1 MKLHL
6 PGKLRAALMACYA
19 ISASLV
25 TTVSSGTFVGGAL
38 VASAVVAAQ
47 QAYAAP
53 TIVYDGGTIS
63 SLNYGTVITDTAV
76 GDVSF
81 SKDDNITF
89 LKDTDLSM
97 GGNVTAGIFGIG
109 KDVVLDIS
117 SNGYKLDAAFDIKE
131 GVLRLSSDALDEKAE
146 VYRSNSGRV
155 EIAWGSASASMAQQL
170 SAFTGLLDIND
181 TSYEMGEFETSYAK
195 LVLHGTEGNGNMVTS
210 TATYSLPIIS
220 LGDTTVSVGDNSTVL
235 TGLVSGFGSITKTGT
250 GTLTLKANH
259 VYHYGD
265 LVIDEGFVR
274 WGAED
279 NNATPTTNKLSFAN
293 IIVNKD
299 TTFVDSHMGRSLVN
313 TTAVTLNNGT
323 LLSFAMGAFKA
334 DAWDDITVNTYKA
347 LYVQEAGTVDADRS
361 GGHRFAV
368 LTSINKP
375 AEEGEGIEGE
385 EGVEDD
391 SVAVAEEGGVTEEI
405 VPDNTTLTISNG
417 SQYTVTIIDQI
428 ENFHGS
434 ITSLDTMNADHQ
446 FHVYGAHQDAAYAV
460 SIDVAT
466 NAFGFVKTG
475 EGSVT
480 FNNTLKAADVID
492 VSGGTL
498 HVKGVLT
505 AEGISVSSGTMV
517 VDQNASMQTFLVS
530 GDGEF
535 RTGFR
540 TQKLDVADE
549 LNVSGGTFTVT
560 GNATTV
566 TASRDVRITGGT
578 TEIRGNLTAGN
589 VYITGD
595 ENTSFTVNGHVSLK
609 SLEKTGAAILTLP
622 EYGEDKSHKVEI
634 TGSLTM
640 NYGGTA
646 ESFNGG
652 NFDVLA
658 PTNGMVL
665 KYYSGSSNVV
675 KLGYGRNAEQRKLG
689 YIFVD
694 VFGYENNPDA
704 LAKGINLGI
713 ESEVHPGEAGSRV
726 EHLYA
731 STLGKKGVDY
741 VIVTGDDGY
750 YYLKTLN
757 GQTPTTIWDINWGTE
772 EVSTAPETVRKWE
785 YTSIDDTGLYGSPY
799 DDDGYFIASELVGSN
814 AVGAPGNGTK
824 DPITG
829 EVKKTAVNVF
839 GGAYDSI
846 DPEGAR
852 IERDIWLKVTGGE
865 FALVAGGSMC
875 GGTIAVAGWS
885 LAGDTHIFVDEE
897 VKAIGS
903 VVAGNFLSAF
913 EPSWKGN
920 GFVTINSSVLSGS
933 VFGGGYNSIN
943 HDGDSTIYVYKALKD
958 NVATQM
964 TDFTIGDTEIGMG
977 LVMPQNTITAGLFTS
992 KTAQWDGESKIVIDL
1007 KNDKTSNRMAKSIVG
1022 GFFGDMENDAN
1033 VMTRDGNNSILIT
1046 NTCVGDGSRLFSNH
1060 IVGGD
1065 IMIGA
1070 GHSVMTGDTYVEF
1083 RNLGTLTYIGA
1094 KGYNTDNP
1102 FVTGGHLGL
1111 NVLVSSY
1118 TTDNSFELTGNT
1130 HIKVTEAENAVFN
1143 TNLIAGHA
1151 VSRDKTWDNTEEI
1164 LSNNEFERKCVVTI
1178 DGDTYID
1185 IDSGIYKGVVVGGHY
1200 YEDFIHDALP
1210 DNPGQVPPHP
1220 RQGTEPDTLTVTGT
1234 THINLTGGLYRNM
1247 VLGATY
1253 YDGWDDVQMFT
1264 GGVIINVDGCT
1275 MGDAD
1280 MNGTSN
1286 AYNYAVVGGYY
1297 IDEYLHGAEVQG
1309 PYGSSNPH
1317 SVDISATVG
1326 DINLTFADTT
1336 VNGIILGGSHILRS
1350 HEAEP
1355 SGVRQ
1360 GNITIDLQ
1368 SGTFN
1373 KNIYAAGCQYSG
1385 VELYTESTTVKIS
1398 DEVEFG
1404 KNVTVCGGYMG
1415 SGASAVHGDSTLEFN
1430 SASRY
1435 DNISGVNFIFFD
1447 VVKVTEEDGYVA
1459 LPHNTTLLGDYV
1471 TKRGAG
1477 TLELGVQ
1484 NKLDMLTVQEGT
1496 LKLAANSGGT
1506 AEGTKI
1512 EQLNLCKGATLDLT
1526 AGNCGINGDLVVE
1539 GGSTIKIGT
1548 GLTPTAIERLIWDD
1562 SEKVM
1567 LTLSALPTGAESY
1580 AVELFSG
1587 LSKADIV
1594 GLDMRVLDEGY
1605 GVRASQY
1612 IDSNVDL
1619 TNSYLLLEGDTLV
1632 LTRAPRRDIFWEYKE
1647 GTSGYWMSE
1656 DAWAKKDEGEPNTM
1670 FNNEP
1675 GSDNVVFSNNTAT
1688 ITVNQEVMPYDIYV
1702 KNGEYTF
1709 TGEGK
1714 EGVITP
1720 YGSIV
1725 LSEGGKAT
1733 FTEFVKLNTSAD
1745 TTLIA
1750 LQDDACRLEVNNAI
1764 AINQLQNRGT
1774 VVVNADMSIANGTD
1788 NGGVLV
1794 VNGGDL
1800 TVGGDSSFSELQV
1813 SGNVKNNADFVLT
1826 TDGLSNIGGID
1837 GGVVGVLKGG
1847 ELTINPDGEATTTT
1861 LEALQGTGDLVTKNA
1876 LVLHSTSKIGNLTA
1890 STMNLES
1897 TLQATG
1903 SVMVQN
1909 DLAVSDSVNITGAL
1923 TAASITYNNLAL
1935 KLNYAM
1941 IDVEQN
1947 VYASVGTSSL
1957 RMNVDTTMIAT
1968 KILSDGQEYY
1978 LLKCDEGGLEA
1989 DVVFDADGA
1998 KVLHS
2003 GNDRYD
2009 YSAYTVSDGVVLK
2022 ADLINPNLY
2031 EDSVAETHNGITG
2044 GIMLDKLYKNATIL
2058 ENHPNG
2064 DLVRTMEA
2072 INQQLMV
2079 NNSKKG
2085 LDDLFAAVAGASIP
2099 AMGVAFADDISRQMQ
2114 AIRNRTTTMGVDQS
2128 AVNEGM
2134 PYFNAWINAEG
2145 GNRNLDKD
2153 GTSSGYDLTSWGGTV
2168 GFDVDFTPRLTAGI
2182 AVSSMYG
2189 DYTANAPDSAEG
2201 DFDTQY
2207 VTAFARYGYRA
2218 WVHTFVA
2225 SVGRADATLERT
2237 VSHQYGSYRTKGE
2250 TDGMGFG
2257 LMYEVGYV
2265 RALNESGTACIQP
2278 VMNFALT
2285 KASLNGY
2292 TEKGSDAA
2300 LEVGDIEMTTFT
2312 VGAGAR
2318 IQATIGENLYNRSSI
2333 FECRALAKFRAGDRN
2348 AETDVDFAAAAM
2360 GTGSVESAEMG
2371 NVGIEVGAGIVVPL
2385 GAEHSS
2391 IFADVSAEFSTG
2403 YTSVNGTVGYRIN
2416 F

>member
-25 TTVSSGTFVGGAL
+25 TTVSSGSFVGGAL
-38 VASAVVAAQ
+38 VVSAVVAAQ

-63 SLNYGTVITDTAV
+63 NLNYGTVITDTAV

-89 LKDTDLSM
+89 LKDTNLSM

-109 KDVVLDIS
+109 KDVVLDLS
-117 SNGYKLDAAFDIKE
+117 SNGYKLDAAFDIKD

-155 EIAWGSASASMAQQL
+155 EIAWGSASASMAKQL
-170 SAFTGLLDIND
+170 SAFSGLLDIND

-210 TATYSLPIIS
+210 SATYSLPIVS
-220 LGDTTVSVGDNSTVL
+220 MGDTTVSVGDSSTVV

-259 VYHYGD
+259 AYHYGD
-265 LVIDEGFVR
+265 LVIEEGVVR
-274 WGAED
+274 WGAE
-279 NNATPTTNKLSFAN
+279 NNNVTPTTNKLSFAN

-375 AEEGEGIEGE
+375 AVDSEPIEGE
-385 EGVEDD
+385 EGIVDD
-391 SVAVAEEGGVTEEI
+391 AVAVAEEGGVTEEI

-446 FHVYGAHQDAAYAV
+446 FHVYGVHQDAAYAV

-505 AEGISVSSGTMV
+505 AEGVSVSSGTMV

-549 LNVSGGTFTVT
+549 LRVSGGTFTVT

-609 SLEKTGAAILTLP
+609 SLEKTGAAILILP
-622 EYGEDKSHKVEI
+622 EYGEDRSHKVEI

-689 YIFVD
+689 YIFAD
-694 VFGYENNPDA
+694 VFNVSGED

-726 EHLYA
+726 EHMYA

-757 GQTPTTIWDINWGTE
+757 GQTATTSWDINWGTE
-772 EVSTAPETVRKWE
+772 AVSSAPETVNKWE
-785 YTSIDDTGLYGSPY
+785 YTSIDDTGLYGSAY

-814 AVGAPGNGTK
+814 AVGAPGNGSK

-839 GGAYDSI
+839 GGAYDSV

-852 IERDIWLKVTGGE
+852 IERDVWLKVSDGE

-875 GGTIAVAGWS
+875 GGTAAVAGWS
-885 LAGDTHIFVDEE
+885 LAGDTHIVVGEE
-897 VKAIGS
+897 VEAIGS
-903 VVAGNFLSAF
+903 VVAGNFLSAYD
-913 EPSWKGN
+913 PSWKGD
-920 GFVTINSSVLSGS
+920 GFVSIKSAALSGS
-933 VFGGGYNSIN
+933 VFGGGYNSVN
-943 HDGDSTIYVYKALKD
+943 HDGDSTIYVYKALKN
-958 NVATQM
+958 NVPTPI
-964 TDFTIGDTEIGMG
+964 TDYTIGDTEIGMG
-977 LVMPQNTITAGLFTS
+977 LVMPQNTITAGLYTS
-992 KTAQWDGESKIVIDL
+992 KPAQWSGDGKIVIDL
-1007 KNDKTSNRMAKSIVG
+1007 QGDTTSNRMSKSIVG
-1022 GFFGDMENDAN
+1022 GFFGDLDNDAD
-1033 VMTRDGNNSILIT
+1033 VMTRTGNNSILIK
-1046 NTCVGDGSRLFSNH
+1046 NTCTGDGSRLFSNH

-1065 IMIGA
+1065 ILIGA

-1094 KGYNTDNP
+1094 NGYNTDNP

-1130 HIKVTEAENAVFN
+1130 HIKVTEAENAIFN
-1143 TNLIAGHA
+1143 TNLIAGHG
-1151 VSRDKTWDNTEEI
+1151 VSRDKTWDNTDDI
-1164 LSNNEFERKCVVTI
+1164 LSNDEFERKCIVTI

-1185 IDSGIYKGVVVGGHY
+1185 IDSGVYKGVVVGGHY

-1210 DNPGQVPPHP
+1210 DNPGQVPAHP
-1220 RQGTEPDTLTVTGT
+1220 RQGTEPDTLTITGT
-1234 THINLTGGLYRNM
+1234 THVNLTGGVYRNM

-1253 YDGWDDVQMFT
+1253 YDGWDNVEMYT

-1275 MGDAD
+1275 MGNAD

-1297 IDEYLHGAEVQG
+1297 IDECLHGAEVQG
-1309 PYGSSNPH
+1309 PYNSSNPH
-1317 SVDISATVG
+1317 AVTISATVG
-1326 DINLTFADTT
+1326 DISLTFADST
-1336 VNGIILGGSHILRS
+1336 VNGIVLGGSHILRS
-1350 HEAEP
+1350 QEADP

-1360 GNITIDLQ
+1360 GNITVDLQ

-1398 DEVEFG
+1398 DEVKFG
-1404 KNVTVCGGYMG
+1404 RNVTVSGGYMG

-1435 DNISGVNFIFFD
+1435 DNIAGVNFIFFD
-1447 VVKVTEEDGYVA
+1447 VVKVTEEAGYVA

-1562 SEKVM
+1562 TEKVM
-1567 LTLSALPTGAESY
+1567 LTLSSLPTGAESY
-1580 AVELFSG
+1580 VVELFSG

-1656 DAWAKKDEGEPNTM
+1656 NAWAKKDEGEPNTM

-1688 ITVNQEVMPYDIYV
+1688 ITVNQEVLPYDIYV

-1725 LSEGGKAT
+1725 LSEGAKAT

-1750 LQDDACRLEVNNAI
+1750 LQDDACRLEVNNDI
-1764 AINQLQNRGT
+1764 AISQLQNRGT
-1774 VVVNADMSIANGTD
+1774 VVVNADLSIANGTD

-1800 TVGGDSSFSELQV
+1800 TVGGDSTFSELQV
-1813 SGNVKNNADFVLT
+1813 SGNVKNNTEFVLT
-1826 TDGLSNIGGID
+1826 TDGRSNIGGID

-1847 ELTINPDGEATTTT
+1847 ELTINPDGDAAKTS
-1861 LEALQGTGDLVTKNA
+1861 LEALQGSGDLVTKNA
-1876 LVLHSTSKIGNLTA
+1876 LILNSASKIGNLTA
-1890 STMNLES
+1890 SSLELKS
-1897 TLQATG
+1897 TLQSTG
-1903 SVMVQN
+1903 SVTVQN
-1909 DLAVSDSVNITGAL
+1909 NLAVSDTVNITGAL
-1923 TAASITYNNLAL
+1923 TAGSITYNNLAL

-1947 VYASVGTSSL
+1947 VYASVGASSL

-1989 DVVFDADGA
+1989 DVVFDAEGA

-2003 GNDRYD
+2003 SNDRYD
-2009 YSAYTVSDGVVLK
+2009 YSAYTVKDGVVLK
-2022 ADLINPNLY
+2022 ADLINPNLF
-2031 EDSVAETHNGITG
+2031 EDAVAETHNGITG
-2044 GIMLDKLYKNATIL
+2044 GKLLDAFYKDASIL
-2058 ENHPNG
+2058 EQYPNG
-2064 DLVRTMEA
+2064 DLERTMEA

-2079 NNSKKG
+2079 NNNKDG

-2145 GNRNLDKD
+2145 GNRNLDED
-2153 GTSSGYDLTSWGGTV
+2153 GTSSGYDLSSWGGTV

-2189 DYTANAPDSAEG
+2189 DYTANAPDEAEG

-2207 VTAFARYGYRA
+2207 VTAFARYGYRS

-2265 RALNESGTACIQP
+2265 RALNETGTACIQP

-2285 KASLNGY
+2285 KASLDGY
-2292 TEKGSDAA
+2292 TEEGSDAA
-2300 LEVGDIEMTTFT
+2300 LEVGDIDMTTFT

-2318 IQATIGENLYNRSSI
+2318 IQAIIGENLYNRSSI

-2360 GTGSVESAEMG
+2360 GAGTVESAEMG
-2371 NVGIEVGAGIVVPL
+2371 NVGIELGAGIVVPL
-2385 GAEHSS
+2385 GADHSS